1 MPTRPGSLGKRPR
14 TPTFSRCPPPVAVLV
29 VFLNPLAP
37 RLIGSLLL
45 FQLGKKFKTKLMPWG
60 PALRAAQHP
69 AYPARPA
76 PGQPARSR
84 EASRARR
91 PTDCTT
97 KRGGRAGC
105 SSLPVYSAARV
116 TEILPTPAFFFGL
129 GAQSKGQQRPDQREP
144 LQPLPGVARA
154 TPGSAGSSVFPLRKL
169 GQVPHNLPADPA
181 SPTAP
186 RRRTTARGTRKPT
199 ARWGLPSRARPRE
212 RRAPQ
217 CPARPWRGRRRG
229 DRRHPVPA
237 SSPPA
242 RAPAP
247 NFAGRRS
254 TRSAFTCGRGFAV
267 SRRAPGVDGGGR
279 DALRARIGPGSP
291 RCPPPSTLPGRAVGL
306 AAAAPPRSAG
316 DPRPRWPVRN
326 AGRGSGRQCRL
337 RLRAVCLPP
346 ARSPRPRLPG
356 GPPASPPSPSPS
368 KRDRRRPGGAGA
380 GLAVR
385 TPSGQRRPPL
395 TAATEQGERAARPR
409 DPRLRTRLASA
420 WRGARPPPAGRGT
433 PSWSRRRRRGP
444 RTPR

>member
-144 LQPLPGVARA
+144 LQPPLFLQQLIQVLTCVPYLTCLKMKLIMSPKFPSDVASLMA
-154 TPGSAGSSVFPLRKL
+154 
-169 GQVPHNLPADPA
+169 
-181 SPTAP
+181 
-186 RRRTTARGTRKPT
+186 
-199 ARWGLPSRARPRE
+199 
-212 RRAPQ
+212 
-217 CPARPWRGRRRG
+217 
-229 DRRHPVPA
+229 
-237 SSPPA
+237 
-242 RAPAP
+242 
-247 NFAGRRS
+247 
-254 TRSAFTCGRGFAV
+254 
-267 SRRAPGVDGGGR
+267 
-279 DALRARIGPGSP
+279 
-291 RCPPPSTLPGRAVGL
+291 
-306 AAAAPPRSAG
+306 
-316 DPRPRWPVRN
+316 
-326 AGRGSGRQCRL
+326 
-337 RLRAVCLPP
+337 
-346 ARSPRPRLPG
+346 
-356 GPPASPPSPSPS
+356 
-368 KRDRRRPGGAGA
+368 
-380 GLAVR
+380 
-385 TPSGQRRPPL
+385 
-395 TAATEQGERAARPR
+395 
-409 DPRLRTRLASA
+409 
-420 WRGARPPPAGRGT
+420 
-433 PSWSRRRRRGP
+433 
-444 RTPR
+444 